1 MAQPARMQ
9 DDVSGPEPLRSRA
22 PACDRAGRSDG
33 SPRAPRQ
40 STRARRGS
48 DRGRRRMDTDR
59 PTPGRGASSPAS
71 CERPP
76 RRPPS
81 RSPWQ
86 TLQRPDRVRRGRA
99 RHDGTADGTT
109 ARRMH
114 AGRVPAAASTPRR
127 KRAGHQ
133 MVTESRFRSFSQAK
147 ARRPGGRFAARM
159 PVNAGRAR
167 LTELGVI
174 GLKSPATNLPS
185 PAPGERVSGREKQ
198 ARNPGRCE
206 PAGQNSSRPNPTSAG
221 GSTARYSRP
230 RRPPGRNLRAL
241 RPEDAAHRRRTGLCR
256 SRLSPAGRLSE
267 RTAGTSKSLPPP
279 RYDGFNVRDQTAQRS
294 QRLSDIAVAPRPRQP
309 DVADAE
315 RVAQVEQ
322 RHLNRSAATST
333 PAEHVL
339 DLSVGFR
346 PLPQTTRSRVSCR
359 APGRRHPAG
368 AGTARASGPSRTIRP
383 GRAGTFKMY
392 QDRLPVGRSWC
403 ARCGAH
409 QADKL
414 ALDNTPVCARC
425 WLPTDEQ
432 AANSPPTSSEGIN
445 LRLPTAAHLR
455 RGKP

>member
-1 MAQPARMQ
+1 MA
-9 DDVSGPEPLRSRA
+9 SSRR
-22 PACDRAGRSDG
+22 RAI
-33 SPRAPRQ
+33 PRASSRPATLAHAIS
-40 STRARRGS
+40 STR
-48 DRGRRRMDTDR
+48 
-59 PTPGRGASSPAS
+59 P
-71 CERPP
+71 
-76 RRPPS
+76 
-81 RSPWQ
+81 
-86 TLQRPDRVRRGRA
+86 V
-99 RHDGTADGTT
+99 
-109 ARRMH
+109 
-114 AGRVPAAASTPRR
+114 AAASIRSAGRKGRPRSSRNEFTRVSSATSHGSR
-127 KRAGHQ
+127 KDGQSGAAKVDYITRSGKYIGDDAGEVLGAWAGHLPSW
-133 MVTESRFRSFSQAK
+133 T
-147 ARRPGGRFAARM
+147 GGNPRVLFAAADEYERA
-159 PVNAGRAR
+159 NAR
-167 LTELGVI
+167 LFTQVLFALPNDQDPVYRISVI

>member
-1 MAQPARMQ
+1 MVIGRCTLPACTLPVHQALPSSAPSVHRPAGGAGHAPR
-9 DDVSGPEPLRSRA
+9 DRLPLSCSSNRGYPPAPPVDLALHVPGEVSGVDRHAGHRQAGVGLGK
-22 PACDRAGRSDG
+22 PALQGHPHGVVAGVADDLIGISDG
-33 SPRAPRQ
+33 GSRQ
-40 STRARRGS
+40 
-48 DRGRRRMDTDR
+48 
-59 PTPGRGASSPAS
+59 
-71 CERPP
+71 
-76 RRPPS
+76 
-81 RSPWQ
+81 
-86 TLQRPDRVRRGRA
+86 
-99 RHDGTADGTT
+99 
-109 ARRMH
+109 
-114 AGRVPAAASTPRR
+114 
-127 KRAGHQ
+127 
-133 MVTESRFRSFSQAK
+133 
-147 ARRPGGRFAARM
+147 
-159 PVNAGRAR
+159 
-167 LTELGVI
+167 
-174 GLKSPATNLPS
+174 
-185 PAPGERVSGREKQ
+185 
-198 ARNPGRCE
+198 
-206 PAGQNSSRPNPTSAG
+206 
-221 GSTARYSRP
+221 
-230 RRPPGRNLRAL
+230 
-241 RPEDAAHRRRTGLCR
+241 
-256 SRLSPAGRLSE
+256 
-267 RTAGTSKSLPPP
+267 
-279 RYDGFNVRDQTAQRS
+279 

-359 APGRRHPAG
+359 APGRRHPAD

-392 QDRLPVGRSWC
+392 KDRLPVGRSWC

>member
-1 MAQPARMQ
+1 MP
-9 DDVSGPEPLRSRA
+9 PE
-22 PACDRAGRSDG
+22 
-33 SPRAPRQ
+33 
-40 STRARRGS
+40 T
-48 DRGRRRMDTDR
+48 T
-59 PTPGRGASSPAS
+59 TS
-71 CERPP
+71 C
-76 RRPPS
+76 
-81 RSPWQ
+81 
-86 TLQRPDRVRRGRA
+86 G
-99 RHDGTADGTT
+99 
-109 ARRMH
+109 
-114 AGRVPAAASTPRR
+114 
-127 KRAGHQ
+127 
-133 MVTESRFRSFSQAK
+133 
-147 ARRPGGRFAARM
+147 
-159 PVNAGRAR
+159 
-167 LTELGVI
+167 
-174 GLKSPATNLPS
+174 
-185 PAPGERVSGREKQ
+185 
-198 ARNPGRCE
+198 
-206 PAGQNSSRPNPTSAG
+206 
-221 GSTARYSRP
+221 
-230 RRPPGRNLRAL
+230 
-241 RPEDAAHRRRTGLCR
+241 RPESSFLQFLALGN
-256 SRLSPAGRLSE
+256 S
-267 RTAGTSKSLPPP
+267 
-279 RYDGFNVRDQTAQRS
+279 
-294 QRLSDIAVAPRPRQP
+294 QP

>member
-174 GLKSPATNLPS
+174 GPS
-185 PAPGERVSGREKQ
+185 GSSQRGGSIEVQASRARCSASSMRPPLDRAAGLVSRWPRGGT
-198 ARNPGRCE
+198 A
-206 PAGQNSSRPNPTSAG
+206 SRPTKSAPRVPQTRPAAGPALILGNHDVDDFPKRPSRG
-221 GSTARYSRP
+221 GTLSCG
-230 RRPPGRNLRAL
+230 RRPEERRLVAP
-241 RPEDAAHRRRTGLCR
+241 PEGANDVPTRRR
-256 SRLSPAGRLSE
+256 
-267 RTAGTSKSLPPP
+267 
-279 RYDGFNVRDQTAQRS
+279 
-294 QRLSDIAVAPRPRQP
+294 
-309 DVADAE
+309 
-315 RVAQVEQ
+315 
-322 RHLNRSAATST
+322 
-333 PAEHVL
+333 
-339 DLSVGFR
+339 
-346 PLPQTTRSRVSCR
+346 CR
-359 APGRRHPAG
+359 A
-368 AGTARASGPSRTIRP
+368 RTWW
-383 GRAGTFKMY
+383 
-392 QDRLPVGRSWC
+392 DS
-403 ARCGAH
+403 
-409 QADKL
+409 
-414 ALDNTPVCARC
+414 
-425 WLPTDEQ
+425 
-432 AANSPPTSSEGIN
+432 
-445 LRLPTAAHLR
+445 
-455 RGKP
+455 